1 MLYIHKHICIHA
13 LSYRHMCVKDINRKY
28 ISTLTRQM
36 YVWNYLIYISQI
48 AFIQVISPVQFS
60 CWIVSDF
67 ATPWTVAR
75 QASLSITNSWNL
87 LKLMSIKP
95 VMLSNH
101 LILCRHLLLLLQSF
115 PASGYFP
122 MSQFFPSDGQS
133 IGVSTSASDLPM
145 NMQDWFPLG
154 WAGWISLQFKG
165 LSRVFSNT
173 TVQNISSLALR
184 FLYTPTTL
192 TSVHD

>member
-36 YVWNYLIYISQI
+36 YAWNYLIYISQI

-101 LILCRHLLLLLQSF
+101 LILCRHLLLLPSNLSRHQGLFKWVSSLHEVAKVLEFQPQHQSF
-115 PASGYFP
+115 QWIPR
-122 MSQFFPSDGQS
+122 
-133 IGVSTSASDLPM
+133 TDL
-145 NMQDWFPLG
+145 L
-154 WAGWISLQFKG
+154 
-165 LSRVFSNT
+165 
-173 TVQNISSLALR
+173 
-184 FLYTPTTL
+184 
-192 TSVHD
+192 